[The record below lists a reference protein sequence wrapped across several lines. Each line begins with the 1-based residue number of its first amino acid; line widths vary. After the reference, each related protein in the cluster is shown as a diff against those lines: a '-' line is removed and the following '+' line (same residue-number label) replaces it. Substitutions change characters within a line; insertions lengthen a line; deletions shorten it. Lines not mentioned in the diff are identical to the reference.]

1 MTPLRRLVAVLTLV
15 LTTVAL
21 AACGSGPTG
30 TAASA
35 PTPSAGTAIDIGL
48 PASLLHATFQDSTGA
63 PVHLSDFAGKTV
75 VVSDAMTLCQESCP
89 IDTATLVQTAT
100 KLAHDPD
107 VVFLSITV
115 DPQRDTPAQL
125 AAYKQQYA
133 PGGTLPNWHLWT
145 GQPAVVHAL
154 WKRLGVFVQRTKG
167 DPGVHN
173 WRTGALL
180 TYDVAHSDEVFFFD
194 GAGHERY
201 ILDGMPSLGG
211 DNNVPAKMRRFMSD
225 VGHRNMSKTA
235 GWTSSDAVSVVDW
248 LKSSK

>member
-1 MTPLRRLVAVLTLV
+1 M
-15 LTTVAL
+15 L
-21 AACGSGPTG
+21 ATGGLAGCGSGSSGSAMPAPSASPTTG
-30 TAASA
+30 TATDI
-35 PTPSAGTAIDIGL
+35 PLPS
-48 PASLLHATFQDSTGA
+48 SLLHATFTDSTGA

-75 VVSDAMTLCQESCP
+75 VVSDVMSLCQETCP

-125 AAYKQQYA
+125 AAYRRQYA
-133 PGGTLPNWHLWT
+133 GTGLPQWHLWT
-145 GQPAVVHAL
+145 GDPAVVHAL
-154 WKRLGVFVQRTKG
+154 WKHLGVFVQRTKG

-194 GAGHERY
+194 GSGHERY

-211 DNNVPAKMRRFMSD
+211 DDNIPPAMRKFMSTE
-225 VGHRNMSKTA
+225 GLHNMSKTA
-235 GWTSSDAVSVVDW
+235 GWTAADAVSVVDW
-248 LKSSK
+248 LKSSS